1 MAALRAES
9 QAALD
14 SARTEAQ
21 AALDV
26 ARTEAQAALEAQ
38 AAESQAALEAKEAEL
53 RSVSGEAEAKEKER
67 QIMLA
72 KQAEEQ
78 KEKRVAHVQQMAVR
92 RLGKQQLTKGWQ
104 TWLDMYLE
112 HQRHK
117 RMLASAAGRLMKP
130 ALSAALTHWRVDW
143 QVKPQQAAP

>member
-1 MAALRAES
+1 MHRLSSELSERLATQVSSA
-9 QAALD
+9 D
-14 SARTEAQ
+14 SELTRRLSEQMETEKA
-21 AALDV
+21 
-26 ARTEAQAALEAQ
+26 
-38 AAESQAALEAKEAEL
+38 
-53 RSVSGEAEAKEKER
+53 
-67 QIMLA
+67 
-72 KQAEEQ
+72 
-78 KEKRVAHVQQMAVR
+78 KRVSHSVGLAVR